1 MDEEP
6 ADKTDAAALGAGVVA
21 VAMTVFGDPSEYDLL
36 TVIVSVA
43 LLLLI
48 LGYVARSR
56 RDRFQS
62 LAFSAVLAII
72 VIPIVAYG
80 VEGVPG
86 PWAKPVWTPKESTVS
101 DESTVIAWA
110 ALTVLVFALDRPGD
124 ALDGSRQAKLEGL
137 LEVRTREVRRQL
149 D

>member
-1 MDEEP
+1 MDEDDLS
-6 ADKTDAAALGAGVVA
+6 DKTDAAALGAGVVA
-21 VAMTVFGDPSEYDLL
+21 VAMTVFGDPTPYDLL
-36 TVIVSVA
+36 TVIVSLA
-43 LLLLI
+43 LLLLV

-101 DESTVIAWA
+101 DEATVFAWA
-110 ALTVLVFALDRPGD
+110 ALTALVFALDRWFQRD
-124 ALDGSRQAKLEGL
+124 SRK
-137 LEVRTREVRRQL
+137 
-149 D
+149 